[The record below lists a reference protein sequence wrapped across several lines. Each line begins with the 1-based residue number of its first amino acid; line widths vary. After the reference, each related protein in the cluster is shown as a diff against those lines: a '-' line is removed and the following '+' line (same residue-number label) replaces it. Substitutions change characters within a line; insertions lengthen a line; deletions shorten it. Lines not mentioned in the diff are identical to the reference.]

1 MNEVNSPSRY
11 HLQLAAIAEAAY
23 GRPEREEDLLDL
35 QEMVA
40 EALEAHDIL
49 ELACGT
55 GYWSQLLQ
63 DDVAISLLAT
73 DICPEVLDIARTRE
87 LDEEIASFAQAD
99 AFDPQVE
106 GDFSACFIGF
116 FWSHVP
122 RQDQDRLLNALRARL
137 GAGTLLVM
145 VDDNLVDE
153 DETPIART
161 DAEGNTFQFLRT
173 PEGERVEVLKNFP
186 TDSALRKKL
195 AAHAREVRV
204 ERLDHYWMLT
214 CKLK

>member
-1 MNEVNSPSRY
+1 MNEVNTSSGFY
-11 HLQLAAIAEAAY
+11 LQLAAIAEAAY

-63 DDVAISLLAT
+63 DEVAISLLAT
-73 DICPEVLDIARTRE
+73 DICPEVLDIARTRD
-87 LDEEIASFAQAD
+87 LDEEIVSFAQAD
-99 AFDPQVE
+99 AFDPKVE

-122 RQDQDRLLNALRARL
+122 RQDQDRLLAALRARL
-137 GAGTLLVM
+137 GAGALLVM
-145 VDDNLVDE
+145 VDDNLVEDDE
-153 DETPIART
+153 NPIART
-161 DAEGNTFQFLRT
+161 DAEGNTYQFLRT
-173 PEGERVEVLKNFP
+173 PDGERVEVLKNFP

-204 ERLDHYWMLT
+204 ERLHHYWMLT